1 MKLVAL
7 EKSALSVSDI
17 AMMAKN
23 GPVILTRKGKPLA
36 AVKDL
41 SGKDWES
48 VSLANNP
55 RFRAIIEE
63 ARRSYRQHGG
73 IGIDEVRKELGL
85 APAKKGRKNS
95 RKRKKKR

>member
-7 EKSALSVSDI
+7 ENNALSVADI
-17 AMMAKN
+17 ARMAMKE
-23 GPVILTRKGKPLA
+23 PVILTRRGKPFA
-36 AVKDL
+36 SVKSL

-85 APAKKGRKNS
+85 APAKKVRKNS